1 MLFDKIP
8 PQSIEAE
15 QATIGALLISK
26 EALYEIVDILFP
38 EDFYKESH
46 KKIYNTII
54 DLFREDRAV
63 DLITVSEK
71 LKEDKI
77 LEEVGGIS
85 YLTELVNSVPSAG
98 NVVYYAKVVE
108 KKAILRSL
116 IQAATSIASIV
127 YNNENEEIMDIID
140 KSERLIFDISERRSR
155 GYILSLKEL
164 VGKTVNELEKQYN
177 TGEFVMGIP
186 TGFTKF
192 DEMTTGFHPS
202 DFIIIAGRPGIG
214 KTAFTLN
221 IAQYLGVAKKQ
232 PVLFFSLEMSKEQI
246 IERMLCSEAR
256 INAQR
261 LRRRHLRDTD
271 WPRLTLAAGRLVDAP
286 IYIDDTP
293 GLSVLEIKVKARRAK
308 IKYDIGAVFIDYL
321 QLMNSSTRRREN
333 RQQEISEISRSLK
346 GLARELGIPVIAASQ
361 LSRAVE
367 MRENKRP
374 QLSDLR
380 ESGAIEQDADLVVFI
395 YRQAYYD
402 KLKKRNNRPEFNEI
416 ANVAE
421 IIIGKQRNGPTGSFE
436 LSFREEYG
444 RFENLAK
451 FSPEE

>member
-1 MLFDKIP
+1 MLSERVP

-15 QATIGALLISK
+15 QATLGSLLVSR
-26 EALYEIVDILFP
+26 EAVYEVVDILFP
-38 EDFYKESH
+38 EDFYRESH
-46 KKIYNTII
+46 KKIYNVILE
-54 DLFREDRAV
+54 LFREDKAI

-71 LKEDKI
+71 LKEYKL

-85 YLTELVNSVPSAG
+85 YLAELVNSVPSAS
-98 NVVYYAKVVE
+98 NVIYYAKVVE

-116 IQAATSIASIV
+116 IQAATNIISLS
-127 YNNENEEIMDIID
+127 YNESEDVMDILDTAEKTIFEV
-140 KSERLIFDISERRSR
+140 SEKRSR

-164 VGKTVNELEKQYN
+164 VSKTVEELEKQYN
-177 TGEFVMGIP
+177 TGETVTGLP
-186 TGFTKF
+186 TGFIRF

-202 DFIIIAGRPGIG
+202 DLVIIAGRPGIG

-221 IAQYLGVAKKQ
+221 IAQYLGVVKKK

-246 IERMLCSEAR
+246 VERMLCGEAR

-261 LRRRHLRDTD
+261 LRQRRLIESD
-271 WPRLTLAAGRLVDAP
+271 WPKLTMAAGRLAEAP

-293 GLSVLEIKVKARRAK
+293 GLSVLEVKVKSRRAK
-308 IKYDIGAVFIDYL
+308 MRHGIEAIFIDYL
-321 QLMNSSTRRREN
+321 QLMSSGNKRKEN

-346 GLARELGIPVIAASQ
+346 SLARELNVPVIAASQ

-367 MRENKRP
+367 ARENKRP

-402 KLKKRNNRPEFNEI
+402 KLKGKKSEDSAMGGGNI
-416 ANVAE
+416 AE
-421 IIIGKQRNGPTGSFE
+421 IIIGKQRNGPIGTVK

-444 RFENLAK
+444 RFENLTTIV
-451 FSPEE
+451 PDE

>member
-1 MLFDKIP
+1 MFPERVP

-15 QATIGALLISK
+15 QATLGSLLISR
-26 EALYEIVDILFP
+26 EAVYEVVDILFP
-38 EDFYKESH
+38 EDFYRESH
-46 KKIYNTII
+46 KKIYSVIL
-54 DLFREDRAV
+54 DLFREDKAI

-71 LKEDKI
+71 LKEYKLLD
-77 LEEVGGIS
+77 EVGGIS
-85 YLTELVNSVPSAG
+85 YLAELVNSVPSAS
-98 NVVYYAKVVE
+98 NVIYYAKVVE

-116 IQAATSIASIV
+116 IQAATNIISIS
-127 YNNENEEIMDIID
+127 YDESEDIMDVLD
-140 KSERLIFDISERRSR
+140 KAERAIFEVSEKRSR
-155 GYILSLKEL
+155 GYILSLKEI
-164 VGKTVNELEKQYN
+164 VSKTVEDLEEQYN
-177 TGEFVMGIP
+177 TGESVTGLP
-186 TGFTKF
+186 TGFIRF

-202 DFIIIAGRPGIG
+202 DLVIIAGRPGIG

-221 IAQYLGVAKKQ
+221 IAQYLGVVKKK

-246 IERMLCSEAR
+246 VERMLCGEAR

-261 LRRRHLRDTD
+261 LRQRRLIESD
-271 WPRLTLAAGRLVDAP
+271 WPKLTMAAGRLADAP

-293 GLSVLEIKVKARRAK
+293 GLSVLEVKVKSRRAK
-308 IKYDIGAVFIDYL
+308 MRHGIEAIFIDYL
-321 QLMNSSTRRREN
+321 QLMSSGNKRKEN

-346 GLARELGIPVIAASQ
+346 SLARELNVPVIAASQ

-367 MRENKRP
+367 ARENKRP

-402 KLKKRNNRPEFNEI
+402 RLKGKRSEDSGMGEGSI
-416 ANVAE
+416 AE
-421 IIIGKQRNGPTGSFE
+421 IIIGKQRNGPIGTVK

-444 RFENLAK
+444 RFENLTTIV
-451 FSPEE
+451 PDE